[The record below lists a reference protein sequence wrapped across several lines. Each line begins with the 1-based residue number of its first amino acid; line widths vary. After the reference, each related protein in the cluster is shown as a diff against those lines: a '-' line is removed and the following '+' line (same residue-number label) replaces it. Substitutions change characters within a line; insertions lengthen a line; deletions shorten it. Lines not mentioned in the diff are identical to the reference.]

1 MPLYRR
7 GFTSALQG
15 DRRPKRAD
23 ERRPS
28 VPAQIAVLK
37 LPTDRCTSVTSPHRW
52 AGRPTKRPPRG
63 YRLVQEASIG
73 YIVGKEIRLA
83 DGVGIVFHLTRPVRP
98 DLRVV
103 VDGRT
108 WAVEHVEH
116 PDAELSMDTV
126 TFILLAAG
134 RIDPQRQID
143 AGRVTWTGN
152 AELGD
157 GATRDL
163 RLTI

>member
-1 MPLYRR
+1 
-7 GFTSALQG
+7 
-15 DRRPKRAD
+15 
-23 ERRPS
+23 
-28 VPAQIAVLK
+28 LK

-98 DLRVV
+98 DLWVV

-116 PDAELSMDTV
+116 PDAEL
-126 TFILLAAG
+126 
-134 RIDPQRQID
+134 
-143 AGRVTWTGN
+143 
-152 AELGD
+152 
-157 GATRDL
+157 ATADRRRPRDL
-163 RLTI
+163 DRKRRTGRRRHARPAADDLIQGPAGGPGLNPARN